1 MKMTSIYPEF
11 KDIKSGEENRPSEL
25 IIINTNETFCDKF
38 IFVYKVIIAIL
49 MFILLIGII
58 VMVIITYA

>member
-11 KDIKSGEENRPSEL
+11 KDIESGEETRPSDFV
-25 IIINTNETFCDKF
+25 IVNVNETFCDKF
-38 IFVYKVIIAIL
+38 IFIYKFIIAIM
-49 MFILLIGII
+49 MFLLLIGFI